1 MGNIRSKDIRGESLQ
16 RELFRRGIEPAEA
29 SREIGAASGY
39 IRDAIRRNRISNY
52 AISALK
58 KLYNINPES
67 YIDIETPE
75 DVKIMEVPGID
86 YDRLYGVIRKA
97 IEDAMDGR

>member
-16 RELFRRGIEPAEA
+16 MELFRRGIEPAEA

-39 IRDAIRRNRISNY
+39 IRDAIRRNRINNY

-58 KLYNINPES
+58 RLYNINPES

-75 DVKIMEVPGID
+75 DGPIMDASGID
-86 YDRLYGVIRKA
+86 YDRLYEVIRKA
-97 IEDAMDGR
+97 IKDAMDG